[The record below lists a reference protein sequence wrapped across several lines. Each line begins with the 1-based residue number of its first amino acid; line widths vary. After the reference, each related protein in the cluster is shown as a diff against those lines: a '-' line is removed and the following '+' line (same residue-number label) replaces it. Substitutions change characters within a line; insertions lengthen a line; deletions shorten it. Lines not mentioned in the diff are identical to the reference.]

1 MVNEPPTCLSYMR
14 ASSQKRALKR
24 PTPVTVITLPHQPRP
39 MDIGAL
45 LAENIIQ
52 GFLIGL
58 VIGLVVRVASM
69 TIRNLL
75 ILQFVLL
82 KFLESRNL
90 LIIDWHRLT
99 NGLIGQKELVI
110 GQAQDLLDTVVEMG
124 IFGGALAGGF
134 LLAQRIGK

>member
-1 MVNEPPTCLSYMR
+1 
-14 ASSQKRALKR
+14 
-24 PTPVTVITLPHQPRP
+24 

-45 LAENIIQ
+45 LAENIVQ

-58 VIGLVVRVASM
+58 VIGLVVRVASKA
-69 TIRNLL
+69 IRNLL
-75 ILQFVLL
+75 ILQFVML
-82 KFLESRNL
+82 KYLESRNL

-110 GQAQDLLDTVVEMG
+110 GQAQDLINTVVEMG
-124 IFGGALAGGF
+124 IFGAALAGGF

>member
-1 MVNEPPTCLSYMR
+1 
-14 ASSQKRALKR
+14 
-24 PTPVTVITLPHQPRP
+24 

>member
-1 MVNEPPTCLSYMR
+1 MD
-14 ASSQKRALKR
+14 
-24 PTPVTVITLPHQPRP
+24 LPS
-39 MDIGAL
+39 L
-45 LAENIIQ
+45 LAENIVQ

-58 VIGLVVRVASM
+58 VVGLVVRVASKA
-69 TIRNLL
+69 IRNLL

-82 KFLESRNL
+82 KYLESRNL

-110 GQAQDLLDTVVEMG
+110 DQAQDLIDTVVEMG
-124 IFGGALAGGF
+124 VFGAALAGGF

>member
-1 MVNEPPTCLSYMR
+1 
-14 ASSQKRALKR
+14 
-24 PTPVTVITLPHQPRP
+24 
-39 MDIGAL
+39 MDLGAL
-45 LAENIIQ
+45 LAENIVQ

-58 VIGLVVRVASM
+58 VIGLVVRVASKA
-69 TIRNLL
+69 IRNLL

-82 KFLESRNL
+82 KYLESRNL

-110 GQAQDLLDTVVEMG
+110 GQAQDLIDTVVEMG
-124 IFGGALAGGF
+124 IFGAALAGGF